1 MMNPALLLTGDMP
14 TETVMQIL
22 QDLTDY
28 DVICLAHTNRQGRK
42 YAYTELFG
50 EDGNGGR
57 LAREIR
63 LNGITNRGNGLTK
76 LKLKWD
82 AMMTGQGFM
91 VRFMANLT
99 VHEKAAL
106 AIGRH

>member
-22 QDLTDY
+22 GDLTDY
-28 DVICLAHTNRQGRK
+28 DVICVAHVNHNGRR
-42 YAYTELFG
+42 YAYIELFG

-57 LAREIR
+57 LAREGR
-63 LNGITNRGNGLTK
+63 LNVITNRANGLTK
-76 LKLKWD
+76 LKLKWE
-82 AMMTGQGFM
+82 AMMTGQGNM

-99 VHEKAAL
+99 AHEKAAL